1 MCAARR
7 DGTMTEQ
14 KNTGQLIAEADRHAA
29 AAGCYI
35 YYGDCAAALSAVCRS
50 VTACCDY
57 LAASGGSADDI
68 RGAAGAERLCGEDSP
83 AGVYRR
89 AAAAVGKRGGIARL
103 KAVERMLRRIMRRP
117 LKFGDIGP
125 GPGRACM
132 SRPAV
137 CCFSAARPGRPV
149 AGRDR
154 CGCLLA
160 AARAMNRRRCCDAL
174 AVLSLLGDD
183 AGGLGE
189 LTSALKVRRALRS
202 LVFFVET
209 LSFVT
214 VALGA
219 LPAGDGEAHHGAR
232 QSDSTFSL
240 I

>member
-1 MCAARR
+1 
-7 DGTMTEQ
+7 MTEQ
-14 KNTGQLIAEADRHAA
+14 KNTGQLIADADRHAA

-35 YYGDCAAALSAVCRS
+35 YYGDCAAALAAVCRS
-50 VTACCDY
+50 VAACRDY
-57 LAASGGSADDI
+57 LAASGGSADDVH
-68 RGAAGAERLCGEDSP
+68 GAEGAGWFCGGDSP

-89 AAAAVGKRGGIARL
+89 AAAAVGKRGGMARL
-103 KAVERMLRRIMRRP
+103 KAVERMLRRTMRRP
-117 LKFGDIGP
+117 LSFGDVGP
-125 GPGRACM
+125 VTGRACM
-132 SRPAV
+132 ARPAV
-137 CCFSAARPGRPV
+137 CCFAAARPGRPV

-174 AVLSLLGDD
+174 AVLNLLGDD
-183 AGGLGE
+183 AGGLVE
-189 LTSALKVRRALRS
+189 LTSARKVRRALRS

-219 LPAGDGEAHHGAR
+219 LPAGGGEAHPGAH